1 MNLVC
6 NSPKDLSV
14 YSEFICLLDD
24 SLTLIESNPKLAT
37 LLGCTP
43 SRLPATLLSVLCP
56 DQVTYVRNKLST
68 QLTFKDDVEFTFSID
83 TPSKKQ
89 CWL

>member
-37 LLGCTP
+37 LLGCT
-43 SRLPATLLSVLCP
+43 SSQLPATLLSGMQSDSP
-56 DQVTYVRNKLST
+56 NER
-68 QLTFKDDVEFTFSID
+68 DVKRAQILQEAL
-83 TPSKKQ
+83 Q
-89 CWL
+89 